1 MRIDGVG
8 GLEGVEKEVKE
19 VFDENFINRIKRLKK
34 TWNIFNPIFYL
45 VFTRL
50 VEVSSIINDVVLPT
64 DDDVKEMF
72 RTRMEFLQLD
82 YQTINETLR
91 KIWVFELRRGEGY
104 KFSQSV
110 EELMYVVHRM
120 KDIQEKIDSIIL
132 SNITKWSKEELLNI
146 YFVILKT
153 LLEMEEEV
161 SREVERE
168 IRYET
173 LEKVAASMNLDKVL
187 QAIYGLVM
195 EYPEDK
201 RIIAVRLLESES
213 LEMPR
218 EVGEVFSALPK
229 FQKQFI
235 VSSIK
240 SIFQAE

>member
-1 MRIDGVG
+1 MTERI
-8 GLEGVEKEVKE
+8 EQQVKGI
-19 VFDENFINRIKRLKK
+19 FDENFINRIKRLKK

-50 VEVSSIINDVVLPT
+50 VEISSIINDVVLPT

-72 RTRMEFLQLD
+72 RTRIEFLQLD

-110 EELMYVVHRM
+110 EELMYVVYRM
-120 KDIQEKIDSIIL
+120 KDIQEKIDEIIL
-132 SNITKWSKEELLNI
+132 SSITKWSKEELLNI
-146 YFVILKT
+146 YFAIIKT
-153 LLEMEEEV
+153 LLEVEEEV

-173 LEKVAASMNLDKVL
+173 LRKVATSMNLNEVFK
-187 QAIYGLVM
+187 AIYNLVL
-195 EYPEDK
+195 EYPEEK
-201 RIIAVRLLESES
+201 RVLAIKLLESEA

-218 EVGEVFSALPK
+218 EIGEIFSALPK

-235 VSSIK
+235 ISSIK
-240 SIFQAE
+240 SIFQVE

>member
-1 MRIDGVG
+1 M
-8 GLEGVEKEVKE
+8 VEKIEQEVKE
-19 VFDENFINRIKRLKK
+19 AFDENFINRVKRLKK

-50 VEVSSIINDVVLPT
+50 VEVSSIINDVVFPS

-72 RTRMEFLQLD
+72 RTRVEFLQLD

-91 KIWVFELRRGEGY
+91 NIWVFELRRGEGY

-120 KDIQEKIDSIIL
+120 KDIQAKIDQIIL
-132 SNITKWSKEELLNI
+132 NSLTRWSKEDLLNV
-146 YFVILKT
+146 YFAILKT
-153 LLEMEEEV
+153 LLEVEEEV

-173 LEKVAASMNLDKVL
+173 LGKVAASMNLDDVL
-187 QAIYGLVM
+187 EALYNLVL
-195 EYPEDK
+195 EYPEEK
-201 RIIAVRLLESES
+201 RVLAIRLLESES

-218 EVGEVFSALPK
+218 EIDEIFSALPK

-235 VSSIK
+235 ISSIR
-240 SIFQAE
+240 SIFQA

>member
-1 MRIDGVG
+1 MD
-8 GLEGVEKEVKE
+8 ESVEKIEQGLKE
-19 VFDENFINRIKRLKK
+19 VFDEKFINRIKRLKK

-50 VEVSSIINDVVLPT
+50 VEVSTIINDVVLPT

-91 KIWVFELRRGEGY
+91 NIWVFELRRGEGY

-120 KDIQEKIDSIIL
+120 KDVQEKIDEIIL
-132 SNITKWSKEELLNI
+132 DSITRWSKEDLLNV
-146 YFVILKT
+146 YFAIIKT

-173 LEKVAASMNLDKVL
+173 LERVAAPMNLDKIL
-187 QAIYGLVM
+187 RAIYDLVM
-195 EYPEDK
+195 DYPEEK
-201 RIIAVRLLESES
+201 RVLAIRLLESEA
-213 LEMPR
+213 LDMPK
-218 EVGEVFSALPK
+218 EVGEVFSALPN
-229 FQKQFI
+229 FHRQFV

-240 SIFQAE
+240 SIFQAD